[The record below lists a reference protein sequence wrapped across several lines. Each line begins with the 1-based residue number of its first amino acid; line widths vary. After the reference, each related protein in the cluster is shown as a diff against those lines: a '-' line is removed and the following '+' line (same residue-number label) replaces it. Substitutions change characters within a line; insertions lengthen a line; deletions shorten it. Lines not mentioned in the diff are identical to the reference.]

1 MKKFKQTIEEAI
13 EQMVMRYIL
22 EHKEKKL
29 FNLQEA
35 LDLGLVPHL
44 KGAKVYSGKTS
55 DCVSENADGKKLY
68 NKDGNEVILM
78 VRSSRIS
85 THDIG
90 RGTIPFKDQIQS
102 LINNLMHGII
112 RHLADYSLIE
122 LYTVKPGSPVSLHHN
137 LDQFLIE
144 AVLRTHLPKANT
156 STSMY
161 KNVIELQK
169 TTFSGIDFRP
179 YLENLVINGKLPFP
193 VDSPSTK
200 DVEHDITVAPEYFVE
215 HGICTPLEYRIINN
229 ISWLCYGAVSE
240 YLRRIGLLLLDTKL
254 EFGKRK
260 SNGHIMISDE
270 IFTPDS
276 SRFWK
281 IDERGTIQ
289 TDENDQPISFS
300 KEFARGISKDK
311 RQYNDDERLA
321 IAVRYIQSY
330 EFIARQKFVPD
341 MRSEEEKV
349 LRDLRKAVKEGGIRF
364 GKKKA
369 EKKNEKMTEITN

>member
-1 MKKFKQTIEEAI
+1 
-13 EQMVMRYIL
+13 
-22 EHKEKKL
+22 
-29 FNLQEA
+29 
-35 LDLGLVPHL
+35 
-44 KGAKVYSGKTS
+44 
-55 DCVSENADGKKLY
+55 
-68 NKDGNEVILM
+68 
-78 VRSSRIS
+78 
-85 THDIG
+85 
-90 RGTIPFKDQIQS
+90 
-102 LINNLMHGII
+102 
-112 RHLADYSLIE
+112 
-122 LYTVKPGSPVSLHHN
+122 
-137 LDQFLIE
+137 
-144 AVLRTHLPKANT
+144 
-156 STSMY
+156 
-161 KNVIELQK
+161 
-169 TTFSGIDFRP
+169 
-179 YLENLVINGKLPFP
+179 
-193 VDSPSTK
+193 
-200 DVEHDITVAPEYFVE
+200 
-215 HGICTPLEYRIINN
+215 TPLEYRIINN